1 MLIISNLITYNKL
14 VKKLGLFLI
23 AFFIVLQ
30 PSAFGHDEK
39 NDIENKKFNGIE
51 NYDVITISQPGVL
64 YYSVTNQIL
73 ESVKNL
79 DSNVTFI
86 GRANVGLEK
95 IIDIN
100 NVETLSTNP
109 DYLYSLSVKSIE
121 SKYADLFYT
130 DEITKLIK
138 ENKIIISKLT
148 AEQYS
153 VNIGDKLVLV
163 GMNEIIT
170 EVEVGEIIPD
180 SEIGWFE
187 AVVSKDVGYELGI
200 NRNIQAIIWDSKVTE
215 NHFVEIYKNI
225 KYKQLRVTFRD
236 SKPNK
241 NWVLPTALVK
251 NYFGDFQIKE
261 KDGTWIIVEPAWRN
275 ENIERKEMPIIGRAT
290 CNKIM
295 WKPLLGALNQVIDE
309 GLENTLYKEEFQ
321 KSGGCYAPRRI
332 NRFNAGGSI
341 SRHAWGIAID
351 INVKSGYHPRVVE
364 IFNEWG
370 FAWGGTWTSPDE
382 MHFELRDLSPSVP

>member
-1 MLIISNLITYNKL
+1 

-30 PSAFGHDEK
+30 PSAFGHDGE

-64 YYSVTNQIL
+64 YYSVTDQIL

-138 ENKIIISKLT
+138 ENKIIISNLT

-236 SKPNK
+236 AKPNK

>member
-1 MLIISNLITYNKL
+1 M
-14 VKKLGLFLI
+14 KKLGLFLI
-23 AFFIVLQ
+23 AFFIVVQ
-30 PSAFGHDEK
+30 PPALGHDGE
-39 NDIENKKFNGIE
+39 NELENKKLFNGIG

-100 NVETLSTNP
+100 NVETLSTNS
-109 DYLYSLSVKSIE
+109 DYLYSLSIKSIE

-138 ENKIIISKLT
+138 DNKIIISKLT
-148 AEQYS
+148 SEQYS
-153 VNIGDKLVLV
+153 INVGDKLVLV

-187 AVVSKDVGYELGI
+187 ALVSKDVGYELGI
-200 NRNIQAIIWDSKVTE
+200 NRNIQAIIWDSKITE
-215 NHFVEIYKNI
+215 NHFVELYRNI

-261 KDGTWIIVEPAWRN
+261 KDGTWIIVEPTWRN

>member
-1 MLIISNLITYNKL
+1 MQS
-14 VKKLGLFLI
+14 
-23 AFFIVLQ
+23 
-30 PSAFGHDEK
+30 SAFAHDGEHEV
-39 NDIENKKFNGIE
+39 ENKKIFNGIE

-64 YYSVTNQIL
+64 YYSVTNQIV

-79 DSNVTFI
+79 ESNVTFI
-86 GRANVGLEK
+86 GRANIGLEK
-95 IIDIN
+95 IIDVN
-100 NVETLSTNP
+100 DVETLNTNP
-109 DYLYSLSVKSIE
+109 NYLYSLSVKSIE

-130 DEITKLIK
+130 DEITELIK
-138 ENKIIISKLT
+138 ENKIIVSQLT
-148 AEQYS
+148 ADQYS
-153 VNIGDKLVLV
+153 INVGDKLVLV
-163 GMNEIIT
+163 GMNELVT
-170 EVEVGEIIPD
+170 EIEVGDIVSD

-187 AVVSKDVGYELGI
+187 GLVSKEVGYELGI
-200 NRNIQAIIWDSKVTE
+200 NRNIQAIIWDTKVTE
-215 NHFVEIYKNI
+215 NHFVELYRNI
-225 KYKQLRVTFRD
+225 KYKQLRITFRD

-309 GLENTLYKEEFQ
+309 GLEGTLYKEEFQ

-382 MHFELRDLSPSVP
+382 MHFELRDLSPSIP

>member
-1 MLIISNLITYNKL
+1 M
-14 VKKLGLFLI
+14 KKLGLFLI

-30 PSAFGHDEK
+30 PSAFGHDGE
-39 NDIENKKFNGIE
+39 NDIENKKLFNGIE

-64 YYSVTNQIL
+64 YYSVTDQIL

-138 ENKIIISKLT
+138 ENKIIISNLT

-170 EVEVGEIIPD
+170 EVEVGEIISD

-236 SKPNK
+236 AKANK

-261 KDGTWIIVEPAWRN
+261 KDGTWIIIEPAWRN

-382 MHFELRDLSPSVP
+382 MHFELRDVSPSVP

>member
-1 MLIISNLITYNKL
+1 M
-14 VKKLGLFLI
+14 KKLGLFLI

-30 PSAFGHDEK
+30 PSAFGHDGE

-138 ENKIIISKLT
+138 DNKIIISKLT

-153 VNIGDKLVLV
+153 INVGDKLVLV

-187 AVVSKDVGYELGI
+187 ALVSKDVGYELGI
-200 NRNIQAIIWDSKVTE
+200 NRNIQAIIWDSKITE
-215 NHFVEIYKNI
+215 NHFVELYRNI

-261 KDGTWIIVEPAWRN
+261 KDGTWIIVEPTWRN

>member
-1 MLIISNLITYNKL
+1 

-30 PSAFGHDEK
+30 PSAFGHDGE

-64 YYSVTNQIL
+64 YYSVTDQIL

-79 DSNVTFI
+79 NSNVTFI

-236 SKPNK
+236 AKPNK

>member
-1 MLIISNLITYNKL
+1 M
-14 VKKLGLFLI
+14 KKLGLFLI

-30 PSAFGHDEK
+30 PSAFGHDGE
-39 NDIENKKFNGIE
+39 NDIENKKLFNGIE

-64 YYSVTNQIL
+64 YYSVTDQIL

-79 DSNVTFI
+79 NSNVTFI

-170 EVEVGEIIPD
+170 EVEVGEIISD

-236 SKPNK
+236 AKANK

-382 MHFELRDLSPSVP
+382 MHFELRDVSPSVP

>member
-1 MLIISNLITYNKL
+1 

-23 AFFIVLQ
+23 AFFIVVQ
-30 PSAFGHDEK
+30 PSAFAHDGE
-39 NDIENKKFNGIE
+39 NETENKKLFNGIE

-64 YYSVTNQIL
+64 YYSVTNQIIK
-73 ESVKNL
+73 SVKNL
-79 DSNVTFI
+79 DSKVTFI
-86 GRANVGLEK
+86 GRANIGLEK

-100 NVETLSTNP
+100 NEETLTTNQ
-109 DYLYSLSVKSIE
+109 DYLYNLSVKTIE
-121 SKYADLFYT
+121 KKYADLFYT
-130 DEITKLIK
+130 DEITDLIK
-138 ENKIIISKLT
+138 KDKIIISELT
-148 AEQYS
+148 ADQYS
-153 VNIGDKLVLV
+153 INVGDKLVLI

-187 AVVSKDVGYELGI
+187 ALVSKDVGYELGI
-200 NRNIQAIIWDSKVTE
+200 NRNIQAIIWDFRITE
-215 NHFVEIYKNI
+215 NHFIELYRNI

-241 NWVLPTALVK
+241 NWVLPTALIKK
-251 NYFGDFQIKE
+251 NFGDFQIKE

-309 GLENTLYKEEFQ
+309 GLENTLSKEEFQ

-364 IFNEWG
+364 IFNDWG